1 MIEAIQAVKG
11 NNAAANLYA
20 PLPAVSP
27 NGANA
32 DGSTNP
38 SQSTRTKPPQT
49 TNDSTT
55 ATAPTKPLATPKPVH
70 DTVALSETAKAK
82 LLQDQGLSAAEI
94 ADELG
99 ITTSTVLSDLAIV
112 NTVSTTASS
121 TAPAATISAITTPT
135 ATVSKVA

>member
-20 PLPAVSP
+20 PLPAISP
-27 NGANA
+27 TGANA
-32 DGSTNP
+32 DSGANP
-38 SQSTRTKPPQT
+38 SQNTRTKPPQT
-49 TNDSTT
+49 NNDTTTTSST
-55 ATAPTKPLATPKPVH
+55 ATKPLAPPKPVN

-99 ITTSTVLSDLAIV
+99 ITTSTVLADLAIV

-121 TAPAATISAITTPT
+121 TSASTISTITTPT
-135 ATVSKVA
+135 ATVSKVT